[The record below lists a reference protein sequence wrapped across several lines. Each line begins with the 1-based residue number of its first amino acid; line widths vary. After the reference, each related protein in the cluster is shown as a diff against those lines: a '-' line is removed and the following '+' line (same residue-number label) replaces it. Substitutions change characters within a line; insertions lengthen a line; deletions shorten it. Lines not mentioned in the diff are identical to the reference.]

1 MNKDEKKK
9 EPSSNGEVFATLF
22 ALDVNGHKEERKS
35 GNTSLSYLSWCWA
48 WAETMRRY
56 PDATY
61 EIVTDGNGLPF
72 FCDPNT
78 GYMVFTKVTI
88 NGMTRMMWLPVMDG
102 ANKAMKSEP
111 YTYKVKDYRTG
122 GYMDKRV
129 EAATMF
135 DINKAIMRCLVKNL
149 AMFGL
154 GLYIYAGEDLPE
166 PTDDGTDPA
175 PDKQPA
181 QTKPPAQPK
190 QQPQK
195 KQSIPAQRVATP
207 SIVSENLAQQKARQA
222 WAEYRKRTSALSP
235 EIQTEGFRQ
244 IVKKVCNKT
253 ETAKVTADEWNA
265 IMRLIGTI
273 TPQTGIEDI

>member
-9 EPSSNGEVFATLF
+9 EPASNGEVFATLF

-35 GNTSLSYLSWCWA
+35 GGTSLSYLSWVWA

-61 EIVTDGNGLPF
+61 EIVTDCNGLPF

-78 GYMVFTKVTI
+78 GYIVFTKVTI

-102 ANKAMKSEP
+102 ANKAMKTEP

-122 GYMDKRV
+122 GFIDKRV

-166 PTDDGTDPA
+166 QTDDGTDPA
-175 PDKQPA
+175 ADKQPA
-181 QTKPPAQPK
+181 PAQPP
-190 QQPQK
+190 QQPQPQKQPPK
-195 KQSIPAQRVATP
+195 KQSIPQRVTP
-207 SIVSENLAQQKARQA
+207 SVVSENLAQQKARQA
-222 WAEYRKRTSALSP
+222 WAEYRKRTSALSQQA
-235 EIQTEGFRQ
+235 QTDGFRK

-265 IMRLIGTI
+265 ILRLIGTI
-273 TPQTGIEDI
+273 TPQTAIEDI